1 MVGKLG
7 SDLGNHHVIGMP
19 GCARSPKLNGLDW
32 VLQLVLADIPLQRG
46 ELAEMAAG
54 GLLMEIASRPMP
66 RAPPVI
72 RTLRIVSP
80 IVHGSLMQTAPAARR
95 KRGPLV

>member
-1 MVGKLG
+1 
-7 SDLGNHHVIGMP
+7 MP

-54 GLLMEIASRPMP
+54 GLLMEIAVASDAACACDQP
-66 RAPPVI
+66 RYQ
-72 RTLRIVSP
+72 R
-80 IVHGSLMQTAPAARR
+80 
-95 KRGPLV
+95 

>member
-1 MVGKLG
+1 
-7 SDLGNHHVIGMP
+7 
-19 GCARSPKLNGLDW
+19 LNGLDW

-66 RAPPVI
+66 RALA
-72 RTLRIVSP
+72 TSP
-80 IVHGSLMQTAPAARR
+80 HAEDKMAGDFIGCGSITPHGDGQ
-95 KRGPLV
+95 